1 VSARIFHSGKFAP
14 VSGTPHRA
22 ARLPWSFAL
31 FFSLLA
37 LIELPAAEIT
47 PAKAEPFDI
56 LYLSDSRP
64 VVVRLNLV
72 QNGKSMLQEWNRFV
86 DIFFAKL
93 DTDKNGVL
101 DAKELSR
108 LRPMIIFLT
117 SDFNRMPAASTAV
130 ASKSMN
136 RVEFGEFLKK
146 NDLGPLR
153 MPANVIPQR
162 QNRNIRRGGVPTT
175 EELDKAI
182 LELLD
187 TNKDGKISVAEFKA
201 GVEILSKLDM
211 DENEL
216 ITTEEIMKRPQ
227 SPYYV
232 QVMEDGKGPPSP
244 GVELYPITRKGADAN
259 LAKRLLMRYG
269 PKPANSGP
277 PMPYTKAP
285 GRPVPYAVQ
294 TEPTVKRL
302 TKKDLKVSDAMFAA
316 LDQDGDDELDIEEL
330 SRFGQNVQP
339 EIEIAINIGKLE
351 KGAKAA
357 SVIKAGNAPLKVYA
371 GPADTEISIEVPG
384 VRLDLRAPQVV
395 SSNKTA
401 NAFRNGYLNRFRNA
415 DQDGNGYIDM
425 NESNF
430 DPVFRELFS
439 FFDRD
444 GDGKIFEKELIAALD
459 EAEEIVLAASTGIA
473 SIELNEN
480 GRGLFGAIDIN
491 SDGKLSIPEL
501 RAMPQLVERFAAN
514 KEVGLAPVEVP
525 RRFEASFSHGISMI
539 RQTFAPVQRFD
550 GMTGQPRAQTGPLWF
565 QKMDRNRDGYVS
577 RREFL
582 GTDEQFRKLDL
593 DGDGFISLEE
603 AEAAEKKK

>member
-1 VSARIFHSGKFAP
+1 VSTSILQSGK
-14 VSGTPHRA
+14 VTSVRGTLQRA

-31 FFSLLA
+31 FFSLLG
-37 LIELPAAEIT
+37 LVELPAAEIT

-64 VVVRLNLV
+64 VVVRLHLV
-72 QNGKSMLQEWNRFV
+72 QNGKSVQQEWNRFV
-86 DIFFAKL
+86 DVFFAKL
-93 DTDKNGVL
+93 DTDKDGVL
-101 DAKELSR
+101 DGKELSR
-108 LRPMIIFLT
+108 LQPMITFLT
-117 SDFNRMPAASTAV
+117 SNFNRMPAAALTANR
-130 ASKSMN
+130 SMN
-136 RVEFGEFLKK
+136 RAEFGDYLKK

-162 QNRNIRRGGVPTT
+162 QLRNIRRGGVPTT

-201 GVEILSKLDM
+201 GVETLSKLDM

-216 ITTEEIMKRPQ
+216 ITTEEIMRRPQ

-232 QVMEDGKGPPSP
+232 QVMEDGKAPPSP
-244 GVELYPITRKGADAN
+244 GVELYPITRKGTDAN
-259 LAKRLLMRYG
+259 LAKRLLIRYG
-269 PKPANSGP
+269 PKPANSGAQMSGAKLAP
-277 PMPYTKAP
+277 P
-285 GRPVPYAVQ
+285 GRPVPVQ
-294 TEPTVKRL
+294 MEPTVKRL

-339 EIEIAINIGKLE
+339 EIEIAIHLGKLE
-351 KGAKAA
+351 KDGKAA

-371 GPADTEISIEVPG
+371 SPANTEIAIEVPG
-384 VRLDLRAPQVV
+384 VRLDLMAPQVV
-395 SSNKTA
+395 SANKTA
-401 NAFRNGYLNRFRNA
+401 NAFRTGYLNRFRNT
-415 DQDGNGYIDM
+415 DRDGNGYIDM

-430 DPVFRELFS
+430 DPLFRELFS

-459 EAEEIVLAASTGIA
+459 EVEEIVAAASTGIA

-514 KEVGLAPVEVP
+514 KEVGLAPGDVP
-525 RRFEASFSHGISMI
+525 RRFEASFSHGISTI

-550 GMTGQPRAQTGPLWF
+550 GMTGQPRAQMGPLWF

-603 AEAAEKKK
+603 AEAAEKKN